1 MKKTRLVALAATLC
15 AGVAMPASA
24 QPAYSQYD
32 RNPAYGGQYDRNPA
46 YGRQYDRNANGP
58 GPWDRLGSVDFSI
71 RPDHEVAYSNFGGRV
86 EKLAFTARTGSVRCD
101 RITATFNNGRT
112 RELYRGVLARGR

>member
-24 QPAYSQYD
+24 QPAYS
-32 RNPAYGGQYDRNPA
+32 QYDRNPA